1 MSGKVG
7 FYCTNR
13 EAAFGKNIR
22 NDLFLYLICFWCC
35 FSCLDSD
42 FFFLSLHQFYIQ
54 HWGISLSHLK
64 IVLLYDSKLLLSFLD
79 IKELS
84 PVVDMVRDCF
94 KCKDRVLKE
103 NQDW

>member
-1 MSGKVG
+1 MKKL
-7 FYCTNR
+7 
-13 EAAFGKNIR
+13 AFIVQIEKLLLEKNIG

-94 KCKDRVLKE
+94 KCKDRVFKE
-103 NQDW
+103 NRDW